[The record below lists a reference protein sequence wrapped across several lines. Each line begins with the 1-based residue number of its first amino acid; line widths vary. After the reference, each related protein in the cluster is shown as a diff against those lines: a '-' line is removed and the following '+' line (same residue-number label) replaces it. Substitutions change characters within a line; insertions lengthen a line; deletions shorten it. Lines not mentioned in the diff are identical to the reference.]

1 MNPLIYPNHPAVSQI
16 SDMWNTTPTAK
27 ELGVV
32 LVVDDNPT
40 NLEVLS
46 NALSHFGYETAV
58 AVDGESAIEQIN
70 YYPPDLILLD
80 VMMPGIDGFETCQ
93 RLKANPATQDI
104 PVIFMTALSD
114 SSDKVRGLTLGAVDY
129 ITKPFQQEEVLARVK
144 LHLKLRYLA
153 RTLEQQNILLKQEV
167 TERTIAE
174 QALQQLTQELEQRV
188 EDRTAELSQALHNLQ
203 QAQIQLIQSEKLSS
217 LGQLVAGVA
226 HEINN
231 PVNFIYGNLMHI
243 SEYSENLL
251 KFAHLFQAHY
261 PQPVPALQEQMD
273 EMDIEFLLE
282 DMPKLVG
289 SMKLG
294 VERIRQIVLS
304 LRNFSR
310 LDEAEFKAVDIHE
323 GMDSTLLILHNRL
336 KARPDHPEIQI
347 IKEYGELPLI
357 ECYAGQLNQ
366 VFMNILSN
374 AIDALESYD
383 SQRSPEAA
391 RAKPSQIVIH
401 TEITE
406 EQLVSI
412 KIRDNGAGIPE
423 AVRNRLFDPFFT
435 TKPIGKGTGLG
446 LSISHQ
452 IITEK
457 HHGEIGCV
465 SELGHGAEF
474 WIKLPIQQAST

>member
-1 MNPLIYPNHPAVSQI
+1 MNPLMYQYNPAEAQTAAHL
-16 SDMWNTTPTAK
+16 NPTAPEK
-27 ELGVV
+27 EFGVV

-46 NALSHFGYETAV
+46 NALADFGYETAV
-58 AVDGESAIEQIN
+58 ALDGESAIEQIN
-70 YYPPDLILLD
+70 YDPPDLILLD

-93 RLKANPATQDI
+93 RLKANPATQEI
-104 PVIFMTALSD
+104 PVIFMTALSE
-114 SSDKVRGLTLGAVDY
+114 SSDKVRGLNLGAVDY

-144 LHLKLRYLA
+144 LHLRLRYLTK
-153 RTLEQQNILLKQEV
+153 TLEHQNILLKQEV

-174 QALQQLTQELEQRV
+174 QSLQELTQQLEQRV
-188 EDRTAELSQALHNLQ
+188 EARTAELSQALHTLQ
-203 QAQIQLIQSEKLSS
+203 QTQIQLIQSEKLSS
-217 LGQLVAGVA
+217 LGQLVAGIA

-243 SEYSENLL
+243 SEYSESLL
-251 KFAHLFQAHY
+251 KFAQLFQAHY
-261 PQPVPALQEQMD
+261 PQPIPALQEQLE
-273 EMDIEFLLE
+273 EMDVEFLLA
-282 DMPKLVG
+282 DMPKLVS

-323 GMDSTLLILHNRL
+323 GIDSTLLILHNRL
-336 KARPDHPEIQI
+336 KARPEHPEIQI
-347 IKEYGELPLI
+347 IKEYGNLPLI

-366 VFMNILSN
+366 VFMNLLSN

-383 SQRSPEAA
+383 SQRSPAAA
-391 RAKPSQIVIH
+391 RANPSQIVIQ
-401 TEITE
+401 TAITD
-406 EQLVSI
+406 EQFVSI
-412 KIRDNGAGIPE
+412 KIRDNGSGMPE
-423 AVRNRLFDPFFT
+423 TVRHRLFDPFFT

-452 IITEK
+452 IVTEK
-457 HHGEIGCV
+457 HHGEIGCI
-465 SELGHGAEF
+465 SEPGQGAEF
-474 WIKLPIQQAST
+474 WLKLPILQAST

>member
-1 MNPLIYPNHPAVSQI
+1 
-16 SDMWNTTPTAK
+16 MWNTTPTAK

-104 PVIFMTALSD
+104 PIIFMTALSD

-153 RTLEQQNILLKQEV
+153 RTLEQQNTLLKQEV

-251 KFAHLFQAHY
+251 KFAHLFQQHY
-261 PQPVPALQEQMD
+261 PQPVSALQEQMD
-273 EMDIEFLLE
+273 EMDVEFLLE

-323 GMDSTLLILHNRL
+323 GIDSTLLILHNRL

-366 VFMNILSN
+366 VFMNLLSN

>member
-1 MNPLIYPNHPAVSQI
+1 
-16 SDMWNTTPTAK
+16 
-27 ELGVV
+27 
-32 LVVDDNPT
+32 
-40 NLEVLS
+40 
-46 NALSHFGYETAV
+46 
-58 AVDGESAIEQIN
+58 
-70 YYPPDLILLD
+70 
-80 VMMPGIDGFETCQ
+80 
-93 RLKANPATQDI
+93 
-104 PVIFMTALSD
+104 
-114 SSDKVRGLTLGAVDY
+114 
-129 ITKPFQQEEVLARVK
+129 
-144 LHLKLRYLA
+144 
-153 RTLEQQNILLKQEV
+153 
-167 TERTIAE
+167 
-174 QALQQLTQELEQRV
+174 
-188 EDRTAELSQALHNLQ
+188 
-203 QAQIQLIQSEKLSS
+203 
-217 LGQLVAGVA
+217 
-226 HEINN
+226 
-231 PVNFIYGNLMHI
+231 MHI

-251 KFAHLFQAHY
+251 KFAHLFQQHY
-261 PQPVPALQEQMD
+261 PQPVSALQEQMD
-273 EMDIEFLLE
+273 EMDVEFLLE

-323 GMDSTLLILHNRL
+323 GIDSTLLILHNRL

-366 VFMNILSN
+366 VFMNLLSN

>member
-1 MNPLIYPNHPAVSQI
+1 MNPLTYPHHPAEVNPPEP
-16 SDMWNTTPTAK
+16 WNTTFTEK
-27 ELGVV
+27 DLGVV

-46 NALSHFGYETAV
+46 NALADFGYETAV
-58 AVDGESAIEQIN
+58 ALDGESAIEQIN
-70 YYPPDLILLD
+70 YDPPDLILLD
-80 VMMPGIDGFETCQ
+80 VMMPGMDGFETCQ
-93 RLKANPATQDI
+93 RLKANPATQEI

-114 SSDKVRGLTLGAVDY
+114 SSDKVRGLNLGAVDY

-144 LHLKLRYLA
+144 LHLKLRYLTK
-153 RTLEQQNILLKQEV
+153 TLEQQNILLKQEV
-167 TERTIAE
+167 TERTIAQQSLQE
-174 QALQQLTQELEQRV
+174 LTQQLEHRV
-188 EDRTAELSQALHNLQ
+188 EERTAELSQALHNLQ

-251 KFAHLFQAHY
+251 KFAQLFQAHY
-261 PQPVPALQEQMD
+261 PQPVPVLQEQLE
-273 EMDIEFLLE
+273 EMDVEFLLE
-282 DMPKLVG
+282 DMPKLVS

-323 GMDSTLLILHNRL
+323 GIDSTLLILHNRL
-336 KARPDHPEIQI
+336 KARPDHPEIQV
-347 IKEYGELPLI
+347 IKEYGNLPLI

-366 VFMNILSN
+366 VFMNLLSN

-383 SQRSPEAA
+383 SQRSPTEVQAN
-391 RAKPSQIVIH
+391 PSQIVIQ
-401 TEITE
+401 TAITD
-406 EQLVSI
+406 EQFVNI
-412 KIRDNGAGIPE
+412 TIRDNGPGMPE
-423 AVRNRLFDPFFT
+423 TVRHRLFDPFFT

-452 IITEK
+452 IVTEK
-457 HHGEIGCV
+457 HHGEIGCL
-465 SELGHGAEF
+465 SEPGQGAEF
-474 WIKLPIQQAST
+474 WLKLPIQQAST